1 MLNIF
6 FGEVKTGRLQRLA
19 FLGYSLLLQ
28 VIVFGFVIAI
38 IVAIGAGEHLI
49 GGDLQQAQQML
60 SDWFSIPFILIF
72 GIFMALIGF
81 TGVNLTAKR
90 IRDIGLPGWWTVLAV
105 LILEF
110 AATIIISQEISSGL
124 HILLTVALLLI
135 PTDTFAME
143 RD

>member
-1 MLNIF
+1 
-6 FGEVKTGRLQRLA
+6 
-19 FLGYSLLLQ
+19 
-28 VIVFGFVIAI
+28 VIVFGFIIAI

-72 GIFMALIGF
+72 GLFMALIGF
-81 TGVNLTAKR
+81 AGVNLTAKR

-110 AATIIISQEISSGL
+110 ATTIIISQEVSSGL

-135 PTDTFAME
+135 PTDTFVME

>member
-90 IRDIGLPGWWTVLAV
+90 IRDIGLPGWWTVLVV
-105 LILEF
+105 LVLESMVS
-110 AATIIISQEISSGL
+110 IIISQEISSGL